1 MLFLVVCI
9 YRRKAN
15 EPETKTKKQH
25 INQEE
30 NTMTVNN
37 EVITKAL
44 TEAQSVDEMVAA
56 FTDQG
61 IDITAEELKQVMKD
75 VLAEESGEEL
85 SEGDLEGVSGG
96 SAYSWAMN
104 TARNIVV
111 GVVKAVGQAFVN
123 TVRRTFGF

>member
-1 MLFLVVCI
+1 
-9 YRRKAN
+9 
-15 EPETKTKKQH
+15 
-25 INQEE
+25 
-30 NTMTVNN
+30 MTVNN

-44 TEAQSVDEMVAA
+44 TEAQSVDEMIAA
-56 FTDQG
+56 FADQG
-61 IDITAEELKQVMKD
+61 IEITTEELEQVMKD

-85 SEGDLEGVSGG
+85 SEGDLKGVSGG

>member
-1 MLFLVVCI
+1 
-9 YRRKAN
+9 
-15 EPETKTKKQH
+15 
-25 INQEE
+25 
-30 NTMTVNN
+30 MTVNN

-56 FTDQG
+56 FADQG
-61 IDITAEELKQVMKD
+61 IEITAEELRQAAKTAI
-75 VLAEESGEEL
+75 AEESGEEL

>member
-1 MLFLVVCI
+1 
-9 YRRKAN
+9 
-15 EPETKTKKQH
+15 
-25 INQEE
+25 
-30 NTMTVNN
+30 MTVNN

-56 FTDQG
+56 FADQG
-61 IDITAEELKQVMKD
+61 IEITAEET
-75 VLAEESGEEL
+75 GEEL

>member
-1 MLFLVVCI
+1 
-9 YRRKAN
+9 
-15 EPETKTKKQH
+15 
-25 INQEE
+25 
-30 NTMTVNN
+30 MTVNN

-56 FTDQG
+56 FADQG
-61 IDITAEELKQVMKD
+61 IEITAQELEQLMKD

-111 GVVKAVGQAFVN
+111 GAVKTVGQAFVN
-123 TVRRTFGF
+123 YVKRTFRLYFEWGNRACDSYNRWYNIDYVFALFKKE

>member
-1 MLFLVVCI
+1 
-9 YRRKAN
+9 
-15 EPETKTKKQH
+15 
-25 INQEE
+25 
-30 NTMTVNN
+30 MTVNN

-56 FTDQG
+56 FADQG
-61 IDITAEELKQVMKD
+61 IEITAEELRQAAKTAI
-75 VLAEESGEEL
+75 AEESGEEL

-111 GVVKAVGQAFVN
+111 GAVKAVGQAFVN
-123 TVRRTFGF
+123 YVKRTFKL

>member
-1 MLFLVVCI
+1 MVCI
-9 YRRKAN
+9 YSRKAN

-25 INQEE
+25 IYQEE

-56 FTDQG
+56 FADQG

-104 TARNIVV
+104 TARNIVI
-111 GVVKAVGQAFVN
+111 GAVKTVGQAFVN
-123 TVRRTFGF
+123 YVKRTFRL

>member
-1 MLFLVVCI
+1 MSLK
-9 YRRKAN
+9 RKL
-15 EPETKTKKQH
+15 KKSH

-37 EVITKAL
+37 EAITKAL

-56 FTDQG
+56 FADQG
-61 IDITAEELKQVMKD
+61 IEITAEELEQVAKD
-75 VLAEESGEEL
+75 VLVEESGEEL

-104 TARNIVV
+104 TARNIIV
-111 GVVKAVGQAFVN
+111 GAVKAVGQAFVN
-123 TVRRTFGF
+123 SVRRTFGF

>member
-1 MLFLVVCI
+1 
-9 YRRKAN
+9 
-15 EPETKTKKQH
+15 
-25 INQEE
+25 
-30 NTMTVNN
+30 MTVNN

-44 TEAQSVDEMVAA
+44 TEAQSVDEMIAA
-56 FTDQG
+56 FADQG
-61 IDITAEELKQVMKD
+61 IEITAEELEQVMKD

-111 GVVKAVGQAFVN
+111 GAVKAVGQAFVN
-123 TVRRTFGF
+123 YVKRTFRL

>member
-1 MLFLVVCI
+1 
-9 YRRKAN
+9 
-15 EPETKTKKQH
+15 
-25 INQEE
+25 
-30 NTMTVNN
+30 MTVNN

-44 TEAQSVDEMVAA
+44 TEAQSVDEMIAA
-56 FTDQG
+56 FADQG
-61 IDITAEELKQVMKD
+61 IEITAEDREQVMKD

>member
-1 MLFLVVCI
+1 
-9 YRRKAN
+9 
-15 EPETKTKKQH
+15 
-25 INQEE
+25 
-30 NTMTVNN
+30 MTVNN

-44 TEAQSVDEMVAA
+44 TEAQSVDEMIAA
-56 FTDQG
+56 FADQG
-61 IDITAEELKQVMKD
+61 IEITAEELEQVMKD
-75 VLAEESGEEL
+75 VLEEESGEEL
-85 SEGDLEGVSGG
+85 SEGDLKGVSGG

>member
-1 MLFLVVCI
+1 MVCI
-9 YRRKAN
+9 YSRKAN

-25 INQEE
+25 IYQEE

-56 FTDQG
+56 FADQG

-96 SAYSWAMN
+96 SAYNWAMN
-104 TARNIVV
+104 TARNIIVSA
-111 GVVKAVGQAFVN
+111 VKTVGQAFVN
-123 TVRRTFGF
+123 FVKTTFGF

>member
-1 MLFLVVCI
+1 
-9 YRRKAN
+9 
-15 EPETKTKKQH
+15 
-25 INQEE
+25 
-30 NTMTVNN
+30 MTVNN

-44 TEAQSVDEMVAA
+44 TEAQSVDEMIAA
-56 FTDQG
+56 FADHG
-61 IDITAEELKQVMKD
+61 IEITAEELEQVMKD

-104 TARNIVV
+104 TACNIVV

>member
-1 MLFLVVCI
+1 
-9 YRRKAN
+9 
-15 EPETKTKKQH
+15 
-25 INQEE
+25 
-30 NTMTVNN
+30 MTVNN

-44 TEAQSVDEMVAA
+44 TEAQSVDEMIAA
-56 FTDQG
+56 FADQG
-61 IDITAEELKQVMKD
+61 IEITAEELEQVMKD
-75 VLAEESGEEL
+75 VLAEETGEEL

-104 TARNIVV
+104 TARHIVV

>member
-1 MLFLVVCI
+1 
-9 YRRKAN
+9 
-15 EPETKTKKQH
+15 
-25 INQEE
+25 
-30 NTMTVNN
+30 MTVNN

-44 TEAQSVDEMVAA
+44 TEAQSVDEMIAA
-56 FTDQG
+56 FADQG
-61 IDITAEELKQVMKD
+61 IEITAEDLEQVMKD
-75 VLAEESGEEL
+75 VLAEETGEEL

>member
-1 MLFLVVCI
+1 
-9 YRRKAN
+9 
-15 EPETKTKKQH
+15 
-25 INQEE
+25 
-30 NTMTVNN
+30 MTVNN

-56 FTDQG
+56 FADQG

-75 VLAEESGEEL
+75 VLAEESSEEL

-104 TARNIVV
+104 TARNIVI
-111 GVVKAVGQAFVN
+111 GAVKTVGQAFVN
-123 TVRRTFGF
+123 YVKRTFRL

>member
-1 MLFLVVCI
+1 
-9 YRRKAN
+9 
-15 EPETKTKKQH
+15 
-25 INQEE
+25 
-30 NTMTVNN
+30 MTVNN

-44 TEAQSVDEMVAA
+44 TEAQSVDEMIAA
-56 FTDQG
+56 FADQG
-61 IDITAEELKQVMKD
+61 IEITTEELEKVMKD

>member
-1 MLFLVVCI
+1 
-9 YRRKAN
+9 
-15 EPETKTKKQH
+15 
-25 INQEE
+25 
-30 NTMTVNN
+30 MTVNN

-56 FTDQG
+56 FADQG
-61 IDITAEELKQVMKD
+61 IEITAEELRQAAKTAI
-75 VLAEESGEEL
+75 AEESGEEL

-111 GVVKAVGQAFVN
+111 GAVKTVGQAFVN